1 VPSSF
6 WVLFVS
12 ERTEIGEI
20 EMSIKDL
27 NKREKAA
34 LELIINGVQEI
45 LKEEKIEN
53 EKLNEY
59 LESWVKGNDLHPET
73 VVTVNRITIG
83 KNKNIK
89 TEICGK
95 IEKIGKLYMR

>member
-1 VPSSF
+1 
-6 WVLFVS
+6 
-12 ERTEIGEI
+12 
-20 EMSIKDL
+20 MSIKDL